1 MPRHLRAGSP
11 LRDHFEPLSA
21 GPGDRKVNA
30 GLYCHTDR
38 MLFGYSAMSLTVQ
51 TRLRMTNSQ
60 LRSAQMA
67 RRGRRPKGEYPEKKR
82 VFASRIREDT
92 WEMLQ
97 RAAAKSGRS
106 LSQEFEFRLR
116 RSLDDDEKI
125 ESAFGDLKTFGL
137 MELAAQAVKSMC
149 DLRNLKVHWT
159 ANLMAFDEALEVINR
174 TLKGFRPHELAA
186 TNLVMGPPE
195 LGTPALAEVVRKIQA
210 ADPTRPLGKVSKRER
225 AMLRLQSE
233 LGDLADRPG
242 RLLEAKHRKPKGRK
256 TRSH

>member
-1 MPRHLRAGSP
+1 
-11 LRDHFEPLSA
+11 
-21 GPGDRKVNA
+21 
-30 GLYCHTDR
+30 
-38 MLFGYSAMSLTVQ
+38 
-51 TRLRMTNSQ
+51 
-60 LRSAQMA
+60 MA

-106 LSQEFEFRLR
+106 VSQEFEFRLR

-137 MELAAQAVKSMC
+137 MKLAAQAVKSMC
-149 DLRNLKVHWT
+149 DLKNLKVHWT
-159 ANLMAFDEALEVINR
+159 ADVTAFDEAIEVITR
-174 TLKGFRPHELAA
+174 TLKGFRPLIA
-186 TNLVMGPPE
+186 TNLVTGRPE
-195 LGTPALAEVVRKIQA
+195 LGKPALVEIVREIQA
-210 ADPTRPLGKVSKRER
+210 ANPTRPLAKVSKRER

>member
-1 MPRHLRAGSP
+1 
-11 LRDHFEPLSA
+11 
-21 GPGDRKVNA
+21 
-30 GLYCHTDR
+30 
-38 MLFGYSAMSLTVQ
+38 VQ

-106 LSQEFEFRLR
+106 VSQEFEFRLR

-137 MELAAQAVKSMC
+137 MKLAAQAVKSMC
-149 DLRNLKVHWT
+149 DLKNLKVHWT
-159 ANLMAFDEALEVINR
+159 ADVTAFDEAIEVITR
-174 TLKGFRPHELAA
+174 TLKGFRPLIA
-186 TNLVMGPPE
+186 TNLVTGRPE
-195 LGTPALAEVVRKIQA
+195 LGKPALVEIVREIQA
-210 ADPTRPLGKVSKRER
+210 ANPTRPLAKVSKRER

>member
-1 MPRHLRAGSP
+1 
-11 LRDHFEPLSA
+11 
-21 GPGDRKVNA
+21 
-30 GLYCHTDR
+30 
-38 MLFGYSAMSLTVQ
+38 
-51 TRLRMTNSQ
+51 
-60 LRSAQMA
+60 MA

-97 RAAAKSGRS
+97 RAAARSGRS
-106 LSQEFEFRLR
+106 VSQEFEFRLR

-137 MELAAQAVKSMC
+137 MKLAAQAVKSMC
-149 DLRNLKVHWT
+149 DLKNLKVHWT
-159 ANLMAFDEALEVINR
+159 TNVTAFDEAIKVITR
-174 TLKGFRPHELAA
+174 TLNGFRPLTA
-186 TNLVMGPPE
+186 TTLVTGPPE
-195 LGTPALAEVVRKIQA
+195 LGKPLIEIVREIQA
-210 ADPTRPLGKVSKRER
+210 ASPTRPLAKVSKRER